1 MKLVT
6 ALSCPQ
12 LPIFLLVLPLV
23 WRFVTILFCFYTM
36 REKIQTTRLENGLTV
51 LTDQM
56 PDVRSV
62 TLGFFFR
69 KGSRHEL
76 NELNGISHFIE
87 HAVFKGT
94 EKRSALQIAI
104 ETDRLGGNL
113 DAFTMHEETGF
124 AIKVVDRQLANA
136 FDLLADMLSNP
147 LFDEKELKRE
157 QKVIIEE
164 IKMTEDSPE
173 DFLGELFN
181 ERLFPNHPLG
191 LSIAGTPKTV
201 RTFNR
206 ETTKKFHAEMFN
218 PCNLIVAAAGNVEHA
233 QIIDLAEKFFGTPVS
248 CRQSKGNK
256 PAQSA
261 TKSLRDTCVPIIAA
275 PIFLKKNINLEQA
288 HLIIATPFVDAKS
301 ERRYAAD
308 ILANA
313 LGGGTSSRLWQK
325 VREEKGLAYSV
336 GASAAMYQD
345 CGVFSIYAGTSPRQ
359 TEEVLDI
366 SIEELRRVVKN
377 GITLEE
383 LELIKEQT
391 IASILLGLEDS
402 SVRAGTLAR
411 LEMVHGRQISLE
423 ETIEKIE
430 AVSVEEVQELAR
442 EFFQTEKIAFAALGN
457 LNGLKIERGR
467 LEIT

>member
-1 MKLVT
+1 MKENIAVT
-6 ALSCPQ
+6 
-12 LPIFLLVLPLV
+12 
-23 WRFVTILFCFYTM
+23 RFPG
-36 REKIQTTRLENGLTV
+36 NLTV
-51 LTDQM
+51 LTDKM

-69 KGSRHEL
+69 QGSRHEPDA
-76 NELNGISHFIE
+76 LNGISHFIE

-94 EKRSALQIAI
+94 PKRTALQIAI
-104 ETDRLGGNL
+104 ETDRLGGSL

-124 AIKVVDRQLANA
+124 AIKVVDNQLEKA
-136 FDLLADMLSNP
+136 FDLLADMLTNP
-147 LFDEKELKRE
+147 RFDEKELKRE

-173 DFLGELFN
+173 DILGEIFN
-181 ERLFPNHPLG
+181 GKLFPNHPLG

-201 RTFNR
+201 RTFNH
-206 ETTKKFHAEMFN
+206 ETTRNYHAATFN
-218 PCNLIVAAAGNVEHA
+218 AENLIIAAAGNVEHA
-233 QIIDLAEKFFGTPVS
+233 QIVDLAVKFFDSEVGS
-248 CRQSKGNK
+248 QKSEAGNQK
-256 PAQSA
+256 PE
-261 TKSLRDTCVPIIAA
+261 IAA
-275 PIFLKKNINLEQA
+275 PIVIKKNNNLEQA

-325 VREEKGLAYSV
+325 IREEKGLAYSV

-345 CGVFSIYAGTSPRQ
+345 CGVFQIYAGTSPKQ
-359 TEEVLDI
+359 TAEVLDI
-366 SIEELRRVVKN
+366 SIAELSKVVKN
-377 GITLEE
+377 GISTEE

-423 ETIEKIE
+423 ETLEKIE
-430 AVSVEEVQELAR
+430 AVNIEEIQELAR
-442 EFFQTEKIAFAALGN
+442 EYFQTEKIAFGALGN
-457 LNGLKIERGR
+457 LNGLKIRRER
-467 LEIT
+467 LNITQN

>member
-1 MKLVT
+1 MKK
-6 ALSCPQ
+6 
-12 LPIFLLVLPLV
+12 I
-23 WRFVTILFCFYTM
+23 
-36 REKIQTTRLENGLTV
+36 ENIQTTRLENGLTI
-51 LTDQM
+51 LTDKM
-56 PDVRSV
+56 NDVRSV

-69 KGSRHEL
+69 QGARHEPA
-76 NELNGISHFIE
+76 ELNGISHFIE

-94 EKRSALQIAI
+94 KKRSALEIAI

-124 AIKVVDRQLANA
+124 AVKVVDTQLGKA
-136 FDLLADMLSNP
+136 FDLLADMLANP

-173 DFLGELFN
+173 DILGELFN

-201 RTFNR
+201 RTFNH
-206 ETTKKFHAEMFN
+206 ETTRKFHAEAFSAQ
-218 PCNLIVAAAGNVEHA
+218 NLIVAAAGNIEHV
-233 QIIDLAEKFFGTPVS
+233 QIVDLAEKFFG
-248 CRQSKGNK
+248 QQ
-256 PAQSA
+256 PASRKRKSA
-261 TKSLRDTCVPIIAA
+261 GKHPAPKVAA
-275 PIFLKKNINLEQA
+275 PIIIKKNKNLEQA
-288 HLIIATPFVDAKS
+288 HLIIATPFVDAQS
-301 ERRYAAD
+301 EKRYVAD

-313 LGGGTSSRLWQK
+313 LGGGNSSRLWQK
-325 VREEKGLAYSV
+325 VREERGLAYSV

-345 CGVFSIYAGTSPRQ
+345 CGVFSIYAGTSPKQ

-366 SIEELRRVVKN
+366 SIRELREVVKN
-377 GITLEE
+377 GITSEE
-383 LELIKEQT
+383 LELIKEQS

-423 ETIEKIE
+423 ETLEKIE
-430 AVSVEEVQELAR
+430 AVSGEEVQELAK
-442 EFFQTEKIAFAALGN
+442 EFFQTEKISFGALGN
-457 LNGLKIERGR
+457 LNGLKIERAR
-467 LEIT
+467 LEIS

>member
-1 MKLVT
+1 MINLNR
-6 ALSCPQ
+6 P
-12 LPIFLLVLPLV
+12 LPPAVLTDSPCAA
-23 WRFVTILFCFYTM
+23 FDFYVTILFCRNAM
-36 REKIQTTRLENGLTV
+36 KENIETTRFANDLTV
-51 LTDQM
+51 LTDKM
-56 PDVRSV
+56 PDVRSI

-69 KGSRHEL
+69 QGSRHEPD
-76 NELNGISHFIE
+76 ELNGISHFIE

-94 EKRSALQIAI
+94 AKRSALQIAI

-124 AIKVVDRQLANA
+124 AIKVVDNQIEKA
-136 FDLLADMLSNP
+136 FDLLADMLVNP

-173 DFLGELFN
+173 DILGEIFN
-181 ERLFPNHPLG
+181 GKLFPNHPLG
-191 LSIAGTPKTV
+191 LSIAGTPRTV
-201 RTFNR
+201 RTFNH
-206 ETTKKFHAEMFN
+206 ETTRKYHSETFN
-218 PCNLIVAAAGNVEHA
+218 AQNLIIAAAGNVEHA
-233 QIIDLAEKFFGTPVS
+233 QIVDLADKFFDSETRNRKPET
-248 CRQSKGNK
+248 GNRK
-256 PAQSA
+256 PE
-261 TKSLRDTCVPIIAA
+261 LAA
-275 PIFLKKNINLEQA
+275 PIILKKNTTLEQA
-288 HLIIATPFVDAKS
+288 HLIIAAPFVDAKN
-301 ERRYAAD
+301 ERRYAGD

-325 VREEKGLAYSV
+325 IREEKGLAYSV

-345 CGVFSIYAGTSPRQ
+345 CGVFSIYAGTSPKQ

-366 SIEELRRVVKN
+366 SIAELSKVVRD

-391 IASILLGLEDS
+391 TASILLGLEDS

-423 ETIEKIE
+423 ETLEKIE
-430 AVSVEEVQELAR
+430 IVSLEEVQSLAR
-442 EFFQTEKIAFAALGN
+442 EFFQTENIAFGALGN
-457 LNGLKIERGR
+457 LNGLKIKRER
-467 LEIT
+467 LEI

>member
-1 MKLVT
+1 MKEN
-6 ALSCPQ
+6 
-12 LPIFLLVLPLV
+12 I
-23 WRFVTILFCFYTM
+23 
-36 REKIQTTRLENGLTV
+36 ETTRFENGLTII
-51 LTDQM
+51 TDEM

-69 KGSRHEL
+69 RGARHEPP
-76 NELNGISHFIE
+76 ELNGISHFIE

-94 EKRSALQIAI
+94 ISRTALQIAI

-124 AIKVVDRQLANA
+124 AIKVVDNQLAKA
-136 FDLLADMLSNP
+136 FDLLADMLANP

-157 QKVIIEE
+157 QRVIIEE

-173 DFLGELFN
+173 DFLGEIFN
-181 ERLFPNHPLG
+181 EKLFPNHPLG

-201 RTFNR
+201 RTFNHEVTR
-206 ETTKKFHAEMFN
+206 KFHAETFN
-218 PCNLIVAAAGNVEHA
+218 SHNLIIAAAGNLEHTR
-233 QIIDLAEKFFGTPVS
+233 IVDLAEKFFGTPSS
-248 CRQSKGNK
+248 CRQNADEQIS
-256 PAQSA
+256 QSA
-261 TKSLRDTCVPIIAA
+261 SKSRQDDGVPLIAA
-275 PIFLKKNINLEQA
+275 PIVIKKNKNLEQA
-288 HLIIATPFVDAKS
+288 HLIIAVPFVDAQS

-325 VREEKGLAYSV
+325 IREEKGLAYSV

-345 CGVFSIYAGTSPRQ
+345 CGVFSIYAGTSPKQ

-366 SIEELRRVVKN
+366 SVAELRRVVKS
-377 GITLEE
+377 GITRQE

-430 AVSVEEVQELAR
+430 AVTLEEVRDLAR
-442 EFFQTEKIAFAALGN
+442 EFFQTEKIAFGALGN
-457 LNGLKIERGR
+457 LNGLKIKRERLNTG
-467 LEIT
+467 

>member
-1 MKLVT
+1 MYYFSHFSLI
-6 ALSCPQ
+6 LSNFQNILSRPSDNPNAPVQ
-12 LPIFLLVLPLV
+12 AFMIGFL
-23 WRFVTILFCFYTM
+23 FAEITM
-36 REKIQTTRLENGLTV
+36 RENIEVTRFSNKLVV

-69 KGSRHEL
+69 NGARHEP

-87 HAVFKGT
+87 HSVFKGT
-94 EKRSALQIAI
+94 EKRTALQIAI

-124 AIKVVDRQLANA
+124 AIKIVDNQLAKA
-136 FDLLADMLSNP
+136 FDLLADLLTNP
-147 LFDEKELKRE
+147 RFDERELKRE
-157 QKVIIEE
+157 QRVIIEE

-173 DFLGELFN
+173 DILSEIFSEK
-181 ERLFPNHPLG
+181 LFPNHPLG

-201 RTFNR
+201 RTFNHEKTR
-206 ETTKKFHAEMFN
+206 KFHEEFFC
-218 PCNLIVAAAGNVEHA
+218 PSNLIIAAAGNVEHK
-233 QIIDLAEKFFGTPVS
+233 QIVDLAERFFGS
-248 CRQSKGNK
+248 QSNK
-256 PAQSA
+256 IQNP
-261 TKSLRDTCVPIIAA
+261 KSKIQNPEIAA
-275 PIFLKKNINLEQA
+275 PIVIKKNKNLEQA
-288 HLIIATPFVDAKS
+288 HVIIATPFVDAKS

-325 VREEKGLAYSV
+325 IREEKGLAYSV

-345 CGVFSIYAGTSPRQ
+345 CGVFQIYAGTSPKQ
-359 TEEVLDI
+359 TEQVLAI
-366 SIEELRRVVKN
+366 SIKELREVAKK
-377 GITLEE
+377 GISAEE
-383 LELIKEQT
+383 LELQKEQT

-423 ETIEKIE
+423 ETLEKIE
-430 AVSVEEVQELAR
+430 AVSVEEIQDLAN
-442 EFFQTEKIAFAALGN
+442 EFFCTEKVAFGALGN
-457 LNGLKIERGR
+457 LNGLKITRER
-467 LEIT
+467 LEI

>member
-1 MKLVT
+1 MKENTEVT
-6 ALSCPQ
+6 K
-12 LPIFLLVLPLV
+12 F
-23 WRFVTILFCFYTM
+23 
-36 REKIQTTRLENGLTV
+36 ENGSV
-51 LTDQM
+51 ILTDQM
-56 PDVRSV
+56 PDVRSA

-69 KGSRHEL
+69 KGSRHEP

-124 AIKVVDRQLANA
+124 AIKVVDRQIANA
-136 FDLLADMLSNP
+136 FGLLADMLSNP

-157 QKVIIEE
+157 QRVIIEE
-164 IKMTEDSPE
+164 IKMTEDAPE
-173 DFLGELFN
+173 DFLGEIFN
-181 ERLFPNHPLG
+181 EQLFPNHPLG

-201 RTFNR
+201 KTFNR
-206 ETTKKFHAEMFN
+206 EVTRKFHEENFS
-218 PCNLIVAAAGNVEHA
+218 PQNLIITASGNLEHA
-233 QIIDLAEKFFGTPVS
+233 QIVDLAEKSFNFKTKNRRPKTED
-248 CRQSKGNK
+248 QK
-256 PAQSA
+256 P
-261 TKSLRDTCVPIIAA
+261 TIAA
-275 PIFLKKNINLEQA
+275 PIVIKKNKNLEQA
-288 HLIIATPFVDAKS
+288 HLIIAAPFVDAKS

-325 VREEKGLAYSV
+325 IREEKGLAYSV
-336 GASAAMYQD
+336 GSSAAMYLD
-345 CGVFSIYAGTSPRQ
+345 CGVFSIYAGTSPEQ

-366 SIEELRRVVKN
+366 VIKELSRVVRN
-377 GITLEE
+377 GITRQE

-430 AVSVEEVQELAR
+430 VVSVEEVRDLAR

-457 LNGLKIERGR
+457 LNGLKIKRER
-467 LEIT
+467 LQII

>member
-1 MKLVT
+1 MK
-6 ALSCPQ
+6 
-12 LPIFLLVLPLV
+12 
-23 WRFVTILFCFYTM
+23 
-36 REKIQTTRLENGLTV
+36 ENIQTTRLENGLTI
-51 LTDQM
+51 LTDRM
-56 PDVRSV
+56 PDVRSI

-69 KGSRHEL
+69 KGSRHEP

-94 EKRSALQIAI
+94 EKRTALQIAI

-124 AIKVVDRQLANA
+124 AIKIVDNQLEKA

-147 LFDEKELKRE
+147 RFDEKELRRE

-181 ERLFPNHPLG
+181 EQLFPNHPLG

-206 ETTKKFHAEMFN
+206 ETTQKFHEETFN
-218 PCNLIVAAAGNVEHA
+218 PRNLIIAAAGNLEHT
-233 QIIDLAEKFFGTPVS
+233 QIVDLAERFFSFKRKDEKSPTENRTPV
-248 CRQSKGNK
+248 
-256 PAQSA
+256 
-261 TKSLRDTCVPIIAA
+261 IFA
-275 PIFLKKNINLEQA
+275 PILIKKNKNLEQA

-301 ERRYAAD
+301 ERRYVAD

-313 LGGGTSSRLWQK
+313 LGGGTSSRLWQRI
-325 VREEKGLAYSV
+325 REEKGLAYSV

-359 TEEVLDI
+359 TEQVLDI

-377 GITLEE
+377 GITPEE

-423 ETIEKIE
+423 ETLEKIE
-430 AVSVEEVQELAR
+430 AVSVEEVRELAR
-442 EFFQTEKIAFAALGN
+442 EFFQTEKIAFGALGN
-457 LNGLKIERGR
+457 LNGLTIKRKR
-467 LEIT
+467 LEI

>member
-1 MKLVT
+1 
-6 ALSCPQ
+6 
-12 LPIFLLVLPLV
+12 
-23 WRFVTILFCFYTM
+23 M
-36 REKIQTTRLENGLTV
+36 RENIQTTRLENGLTI
-51 LTDQM
+51 LTDKM

-69 KGSRHEL
+69 KGSRHEP

-94 EKRSALQIAI
+94 EKRTALQIAI

-124 AIKVVDRQLANA
+124 AIKIVDNQLEKA
-136 FDLLADMLSNP
+136 FDLLADMLTNP
-147 LFDEKELKRE
+147 RFDEKELKRE
-157 QKVIIEE
+157 QRVIIEE

-173 DFLGELFN
+173 DFLGELFS
-181 ERLFPNHPLG
+181 EKLFPNHPLG

-201 RTFNR
+201 RAFNGEATR
-206 ETTKKFHAEMFN
+206 KFHGEMFN
-218 PCNLIVAAAGNVEHA
+218 SSNLIITAAGNVEHA
-233 QIIDLAEKFFGTPVS
+233 QIVDLAEGFFGNHTKEIANRKS
-248 CRQSKGNK
+248 EIGN
-256 PAQSA
+256 P
-261 TKSLRDTCVPIIAA
+261 TLAA
-275 PIFLKKNINLEQA
+275 PIIIKKNKNLEQA
-288 HLIIATPFVDAKS
+288 HLIIAAPFVDARS

-345 CGVFSIYAGTSPRQ
+345 CGVFQIYAGTSPRQ

-377 GITLEE
+377 GITPEE

-391 IASILLGLEDS
+391 VASILLGLEDS

-411 LEMVHGRQISLE
+411 LEMVHGRQISLT

-430 AVSVEEVQELAR
+430 SVTLEEIQALAR
-442 EFFQTEKIAFAALGN
+442 EFFQTEKIAFGALGN
-457 LNGLKIERGR
+457 LNGLKIKRER
-467 LEIT
+467 LEIN

>member
-1 MKLVT
+1 MK
-6 ALSCPQ
+6 
-12 LPIFLLVLPLV
+12 
-23 WRFVTILFCFYTM
+23 
-36 REKIQTTRLENGLTV
+36 ENIQITRCSNGLTI
-51 LTDQM
+51 LTDKM

-69 KGSRHEL
+69 QGARHEPA
-76 NELNGISHFIE
+76 ELNGISHFIE

-94 EKRSALQIAI
+94 EKRSTLEIAI

-124 AIKVVDRQLANA
+124 AIKIVDVQLPKA
-136 FDLLADMLSNP
+136 FDLLADMLTNP
-147 LFDEKELKRE
+147 RFDEKELKRE
-157 QKVIIEE
+157 QRVIIEE

-173 DFLGELFN
+173 DILGEIFN
-181 ERLFPNHPLG
+181 EKLFPNHPLG

-201 RTFNR
+201 RTFNQETTRQYHR
-206 ETTKKFHAEMFN
+206 ETFN
-218 PCNLIVAAAGNVEHA
+218 AANLIIAAAGNVEHA
-233 QIIDLAEKFFGTPVS
+233 QIEDLADKFFGQNSPNKI
-248 CRQSKGNK
+248 QNLKSKIQN
-256 PAQSA
+256 PQ
-261 TKSLRDTCVPIIAA
+261 IAA
-275 PIFLKKNINLEQA
+275 PIVIKKNNNLEQA
-288 HLIIATPFVDAKS
+288 HLIIAAPFVDAKS
-301 ERRYAAD
+301 EQRYAAD

-345 CGVFSIYAGTSPRQ
+345 CGVFSIYAGTSPKQ

-366 SIEELRRVVKN
+366 SIAELRKVVKD
-377 GITLEE
+377 GITDEE
-383 LELIKEQT
+383 LELLKEQT

-423 ETIEKIE
+423 ETIERIE
-430 AVSVEEVQELAR
+430 AVALGEIRDLAG
-442 EFFQTEKIAFAALGN
+442 EFFQTEKIAFGALGN
-457 LNGLKIERGR
+457 LKGLKIKRER
-467 LEIT
+467 LEI